1 TSKHKIEMKSLV
13 ATKTTDVKQVSVAK
27 ASVLPSTGDVK
38 QVSVALLGMLL
49 TLTGFLGIRK
59 NNKCNI

>member
-13 ATKTTDVKQVSVAK
+13 ATK
-27 ASVLPSTGDVK
+27 TGDVK

>member
-1 TSKHKIEMKSLV
+1 
-13 ATKTTDVKQVSVAK
+13 VAK